1 MDLTRFAFGK
11 PHVLLIEA
19 PGGTGPRL
27 AVERLARERGW
38 PLVDTP
44 ADADVL
50 VVAGAG
56 LHEPAQLVWDQLP
69 GPRTRITL
77 LDPDRV
83 EAALDEAARSLLDRA
98 EQRADAAAR
107 GPRDEPMQEMGGDS
121 GHDMSAE
128 DGDGGSGDDMGGDDM
143 GGDDGGG
150 GSGHDMH
157 GGHDM
162 GGGDM
167 PAGLPM
173 ADRAP
178 DRDGLELDILHV
190 PWGPA
195 LPWWPAG
202 LVVRIQ
208 LQGDV
213 LSEVEVGRIGP
224 TAPAAPFWQA
234 AADAVGSGR
243 AAAAARID
251 ALTRLLAVAGWSG
264 ERLRAQRVRD
274 GLLGG
279 APNEELVGQLER
291 LERRVGRS
299 ALLRRMTAALG
310 PSAGARVTEAYRGW
324 LADAGGF
331 RDGPPASRTADA
343 QEAADQLAD
352 LLTGAEWSTG
362 RLIVASLDPELTGAL
377 QPGAHRV

>member
-1 MDLTRFAFGK
+1 
-11 PHVLLIEA
+11 
-19 PGGTGPRL
+19 
-27 AVERLARERGW
+27 
-38 PLVDTP
+38 
-44 ADADVL
+44 
-50 VVAGAG
+50 
-56 LHEPAQLVWDQLP
+56 
-69 GPRTRITL
+69 
-77 LDPDRV
+77 
-83 EAALDEAARSLLDRA
+83 
-98 EQRADAAAR
+98 
-107 GPRDEPMQEMGGDS
+107 
-121 GHDMSAE
+121 
-128 DGDGGSGDDMGGDDM
+128 
-143 GGDDGGG
+143 
-150 GSGHDMH
+150 
-157 GGHDM
+157 
-162 GGGDM
+162 GDM

-213 LSEVEVGRIGP
+213 LSDVEVGRIGP

-234 AADAVGSGR
+234 AADAVGPGR

-279 APNEELVGQLER
+279 APNEELAGQLER

-299 ALLRRMTAALG
+299 ALLRRMSAALG

-352 LLTGAEWSTG
+352 LLTGAEWSAG